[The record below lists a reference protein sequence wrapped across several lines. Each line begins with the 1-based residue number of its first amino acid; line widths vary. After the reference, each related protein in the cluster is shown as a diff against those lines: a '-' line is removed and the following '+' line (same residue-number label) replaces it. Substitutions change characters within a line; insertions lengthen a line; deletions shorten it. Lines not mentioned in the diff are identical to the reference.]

1 MKYFIVTY
9 QRKNELRG
17 KTRELGFEAKS
28 FRQAISQFEEVMMA
42 RGGKCV
48 ADMLA
53 IKRVSA

>member
-17 KTRELGFEAKS
+17 KTRELGFEARS
-28 FRQAISQFEEVMMA
+28 FRAAIRQFDEVMTT